1 MTSTRQSNGRVAS
14 GINET
19 KQPAGGGRVD
29 DDRMRIALVM
39 SFLTQKRV
47 LFVIDCPGIDR

>member
-1 MTSTRQSNGRVAS
+1 MTSSRQSNGRVAT